1 MPDLFSALQNI
12 VKEVEASPGGME
24 DIVKG
29 TGSIA
34 AKMVNSALEGTVY
47 GLDAADT
54 VVASSAGEALTRIIG
69 ASEAIGVLGANMLAE
84 RMFTYSETAAKRLPG
99 PFSKMSRVFTSAKVH
114 NGVLRD
120 RILQYLASVG
130 PGLIRDHTLLNK
142 FTGLYANAALG
153 LGHASSTPTPKPA
166 IGVKPTTPP
175 NKDIQYLQREINA
188 LAYSLGI
195 QQHSGTVPQQV
206 WNQIQTNQRAIA
218 ALTAKVD
225 AIDTRL
231 SETAGN
237 TASVQHQVSA
247 LASAISG
254 IRTVNEGWQDI
265 VDELSKHVTTL
276 TQTYNHAEG
285 QIHAQG
291 HQIQQLAPLA
301 VLLAAG
307 PLGLKVLKQL
317 QKTPCMC
324 PKPKTFGSVPNELGT
339 ALAVE
344 LVVAHGF

>member
-12 VKEVEASPGGME
+12 VKEVEASPGAME

-29 TGSIA
+29 TGSVA

-54 VVASSAGEALTRIIG
+54 AAVEVLGQSLTRIIG

-99 PFSKMSRVFTSAKVH
+99 PFAKMARVFTSAKVH

-130 PGLIRDHTLLNK
+130 PSMLKDHATVATMAPHWASKAAMLAGPV
-142 FTGLYANAALG
+142 TGVTG
-153 LGHASSTPTPKPA
+153 TPVLKVGTVL
-166 IGVKPTTPP
+166 VKQS
-175 NKDIQYLQREINA
+175 DITRLQKEINT

-218 ALTAKVD
+218 ALTTRVD

-231 SETAGN
+231 GETAGN
-237 TASVQHQVSA
+237 TASVQRQVSA

-265 VDELSKHVTTL
+265 VDELRKHVTTL

-307 PLGLKVLKQL
+307 PLGMKVLKQL

-324 PKPKTFGSVPNELGT
+324 PKPKTFGNVPNELGT